1 MFEYFFERN
10 PRVRSLIFG
19 STSSMR
25 RSWGQK
31 VGRGDKS
38 IQVLLVLLLPG
49 SEFHQY
55 LSATKTDPTGWS
67 SLSGRHKTVQCV
79 KHQLNICIHLLDHFA
94 ERGFLILQNIIEH
107 FRTLTNVI
115 WLHTTQ
121 QSLLQKPA
129 IISKPWTYWTC
140 STRSPFV
147 DGPAADD
154 FQPSHFRD
162 SLGIVEAVP
171 NGWHGL
177 PSVVNEPSMNS
188 QFKQFNTVQTV
199 QTILEIKCKSSDP
212 NVLCCPAQFVYIE
225 QWPSLNSWPDA
236 KERTW
241 NFCTYLAIWTI
252 DQRLV
257 SPPQPPQ
264 QWERETKQ
272 TWQESLASIRG
283 NFFKKDC
290 SCSCYGILW
299 SVPSITKWTYVPWSK
314 HSTPIM
320 VIHPMLGVYNSL
332 FMLKNNLWFDA
343 RHVELTTLTCPSHG
357 WRAQMS
363 HESPKWHL
371 NNLYITSHQ
380 WPEKVRWIP
389 N

>member
-1 MFEYFFERN
+1 MCQTSTEHLYTF
-10 PRVRSLIFG
+10 VRSLCWK
-19 STSSMR
+19 R
-25 RSWGQK
+25 
-31 VGRGDKS
+31 
-38 IQVLLVLLLPG
+38 
-49 SEFHQY
+49 
-55 LSATKTDPTGWS
+55 
-67 SLSGRHKTVQCV
+67 C
-79 KHQLNICIHLLDHFA
+79 
-94 ERGFLILQNIIEH
+94 LILQNIIEH
-107 FRTLTNVI
+107 FWTLTNVI

-129 IISKPWTYWTC
+129 IIRKLWTYWTC

-147 DGPAADD
+147 DGPAAND

-199 QTILEIKCKSSDP
+199 QSILEIKCKSSDP

-264 QWERETKQ
+264 QWERETNQ

-283 NFFKKDC
+283 NFFRKDC

-314 HSTPIM
+314 HSTPVM

-332 FMLKNNLWFDA
+332 FMLKNNLWFD
-343 RHVELTTLTCPSHG
+343 HG
-357 WRAQMS
+357 TYDI
-363 HESPKWHL
+363 WHMTYVCL
-371 NNLYITSHQ
+371 SVCMFVSFL
-380 WPEKVRWIP
+380 PA
-389 N
+389 